1 MFVVL
6 MFGFSIFPQ
15 AFVCEYF
22 FCPFELLFLFA
33 LSRKEIKALSF
44 FSIEFTIFQEFSVR
58 LGSEMSF
65 VTKWRLWS
73 RKLYLLFP
81 LKITL
86 VSLAHPFLSLPFFIM
101 EKLLREKNVISF
113 LVAAICI
120 EIFYWFHIA
129 ESFLLFF
136 CCCRVVR
143 SRSSVRASPSKLKEW
158 NGMKKK
164 NEKSRMGECHK
175 NRNWTML
182 HLILSMRSHRSRMH
196 RYLCMLKNEHPSE
209 MYCIDIV
216 EMWFSFSVSLS
227 LPLALKKGYHSKE
240 RAMVCEWV
248 RARERGKTTH
258 AVSRST

>member
-6 MFGFSIFPQ
+6 MFGFSIFPR

-33 LSRKEIKALSF
+33 LSRQEIKALSF

-120 EIFYWFHIA
+120 EIFY
-129 ESFLLFF
+129 
-136 CCCRVVR
+136 
-143 SRSSVRASPSKLKEW
+143 
-158 NGMKKK
+158 
-164 NEKSRMGECHK
+164 
-175 NRNWTML
+175 
-182 HLILSMRSHRSRMH
+182 
-196 RYLCMLKNEHPSE
+196 
-209 MYCIDIV
+209 
-216 EMWFSFSVSLS
+216 
-227 LPLALKKGYHSKE
+227 
-240 RAMVCEWV
+240 
-248 RARERGKTTH
+248 
-258 AVSRST
+258 

>member
-1 MFVVL
+1 MLINVMFVVL
-6 MFGFSIFPQ
+6 MFGFSIFPR

-22 FCPFELLFLFA
+22 FCPFELLFA

-129 ESFLLFF
+129 YQPSRGFLFLNCVGVCESALCVKILFCFLLNITN
-136 CCCRVVR
+136 
-143 SRSSVRASPSKLKEW
+143 PLKVDD
-158 NGMKKK
+158 MKSCTIGQHT
-164 NEKSRMGECHK
+164 NTWVQLVFLVLESI
-175 NRNWTML
+175 
-182 HLILSMRSHRSRMH
+182 ILEPI
-196 RYLCMLKNEHPSE
+196 CT
-209 MYCIDIV
+209 I
-216 EMWFSFSVSLS
+216 
-227 LPLALKKGYHSKE
+227 LPNQAI
-240 RAMVCEWV
+240 
-248 RARERGKTTH
+248 
-258 AVSRST
+258 

>member
-1 MFVVL
+1 MIERRAKLTLTHSIKMLINVMFVVL
-6 MFGFSIFPQ
+6 MFGFSIFPR

-120 EIFYWFHIA
+120 EIFY
-129 ESFLLFF
+129 
-136 CCCRVVR
+136 
-143 SRSSVRASPSKLKEW
+143 
-158 NGMKKK
+158 
-164 NEKSRMGECHK
+164 
-175 NRNWTML
+175 
-182 HLILSMRSHRSRMH
+182 
-196 RYLCMLKNEHPSE
+196 
-209 MYCIDIV
+209 
-216 EMWFSFSVSLS
+216 
-227 LPLALKKGYHSKE
+227 
-240 RAMVCEWV
+240 
-248 RARERGKTTH
+248 
-258 AVSRST
+258 

>member
-1 MFVVL
+1 MLINVMFVVL
-6 MFGFSIFPQ
+6 MFGFSIFPR

-22 FCPFELLFLFA
+22 FCPFELLFA

-101 EKLLREKNVISF
+101 EKPLREKNVISF

-164 NEKSRMGECHK
+164 MKKVEWENAIKTEIERCYIWSLVWDPIARACIAIYACSKM
-175 NRNWTML
+175 N
-182 HLILSMRSHRSRMH
+182 IL
-196 RYLCMLKNEHPSE
+196 LK
-209 MYCIDIV
+209 CIV
-216 EMWFSFSVSLS
+216 
-227 LPLALKKGYHSKE
+227 
-240 RAMVCEWV
+240 
-248 RARERGKTTH
+248 
-258 AVSRST
+258 